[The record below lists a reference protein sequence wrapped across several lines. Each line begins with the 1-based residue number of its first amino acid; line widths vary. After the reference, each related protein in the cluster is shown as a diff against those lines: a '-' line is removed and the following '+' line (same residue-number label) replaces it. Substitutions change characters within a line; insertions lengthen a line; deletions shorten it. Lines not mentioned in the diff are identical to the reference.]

1 MEYINT
7 IDKLVM
13 QRENVDI
20 VTTGSNFYIIFVR
33 HFCNIKTI

>member
-20 VTTGSNFYIIFVR
+20 VTTGSNFYFIFVR
-33 HFCNIKTI
+33 HFSNIKTI